1 MELIAF
7 LKQRITLTDDME
19 QILDNALVRETF
31 GKHHK
36 LLPINN
42 RSQTIFFLESGL
54 ARTFY
59 LREDGK
65 DITHAFLKENAFTAP
80 IENIFYKGPSPF
92 GIELIQPSV
101 VRSIEYPIMERY
113 IDQYSELERLIRF
126 LLIDIIKG
134 FSDRLYALQFQSAQE
149 RYRSLMEEHPDILQQ
164 APLGHIASY
173 LGITQQTLSVI
184 RSQRA

>member
-1 MELIAF
+1 MEMITF
-7 LKQRITLTDDME
+7 LKQRITLTDEME
-19 QILDNALVRETF
+19 QILDKAIIQETF

-54 ARTFY
+54 ARLYY

-65 DITHAFLKENAFTAP
+65 DVTHSFLEEDSFTAP

-92 GIELIQPSV
+92 GIELLQPSI
-101 VRSIEYPIMERY
+101 VRSIEYREVERF
-113 IDQYSELERLIRF
+113 IDQFSELERLIRF
-126 LLIDIIKG
+126 VLIDIIKG
-134 FSDRLYALQFQSAQE
+134 YSDRLFALQFQSAQE
-149 RYRSLMEEHPDILQQ
+149 RYRSLMEEHPEILQR

-184 RSQRA
+184 RSQRM